1 MTEISTLKPFSI
13 IPIGI
18 FFPSLLLIPSGPQ
31 KTANMN
37 NTSCITPWSIVLSCQ
52 PTRRLGPDPPYFL
65 SDHFWDKSSK
75 SNVNFLDCAVAV
87 TSILQRSTTK
97 CWHTSVKSEMLG
109 EWWGE
114 LEDCYK
120 MVKWNYVVLKKL
132 KGPIKHCSKKK
143 QWWSQPF
150 SRVFKAW
157 HVHKCQGRNT
167 MLFVDNCTVHL

>member
-13 IPIGI
+13 IPIGT

-37 NTSCITPWSIVLSCQ
+37 NTSCTTPWSVILSCQ
-52 PTRRLGPDPPYFL
+52 PTRLLGPDPPYFL

-75 SNVNFLDCAVAV
+75 SNVNFLECAVAV

-109 EWWGE
+109 EMLGEWWGWAGG
-114 LEDCYK
+114 LLQSGKMKLCSFKNIKRSYK
-120 MVKWNYVVLKKL
+120 TLFEEKAVM
-132 KGPIKHCSKKK
+132 ITTI
-143 QWWSQPF
+143 
-150 SRVFKAW
+150 FK
-157 HVHKCQGRNT
+157 R
-167 MLFVDNCTVHL
+167 F